1 MNKAYKYRIYP
12 NKKQIEMFS
21 NTFGSVRFVYNKL
34 LNLQEESN
42 TYMSKVD
49 LNNYC
54 NRVLKIEYPWLK
66 EVDKF
71 SLTNSI
77 FNLNEAY
84 KRYFNKLSNRPVY
97 KSKRYSRNS
106 YTTNFTNNN
115 IEIGEDY
122 IKLPKVKKVKAKI
135 HRLPN
140 KDWRIKQATISKQS
154 DNKYYVSILFE
165 YEKEIINNTID
176 TSKSIGLDYASN
188 GLYVDDLG
196 NVGSNHK
203 YFKESKNKLAKL
215 QRRLAKKQGSK
226 KGENKSNNYLK
237 QQAKV
242 NKLYRHIANQRND
255 NLHKL
260 SYEIANHYDIVCVED
275 LDMKAL
281 SNKGFGNGLA
291 TLDNGYGLFIRYLEY
306 KLNDRNKQFIKVDK
320 YYSSTKTCSCCGNIV
335 KNIPLSQRT
344 YFCDVCG
351 NTLDRDINAA
361 INIKKEGLRLLN
373 LQNQNSLNTILQ

>member
-34 LNLQEESN
+34 LNIQEESN

-49 LNNYC
+49 SNNYC
-54 NRVLKIEYPWLK
+54 NHVLKIEYPWLK

-84 KRYFNKLSNRPVY
+84 KRYFNKLSNKPVY
-97 KSKRYSRNS
+97 KSKRYSKNS

-135 HRLPN
+135 HRFPN

-154 DNKYYVSILFE
+154 DNKYYVSVLFE
-165 YEKEIINNTID
+165 YEKEIINNIID
-176 TSKSIGLDYASN
+176 TSKSIGLDYTSN
-188 GLYVDDLG
+188 GLYADDLG

-226 KGENKSNNYLK
+226 KGETKSNNYLK
-237 QQAKV
+237 QQTKV

-291 TLDNGYGLFIRYLEY
+291 TLDNGYGLFLKYLEY

-320 YYSSTKTCSCCGNIV
+320 FFPSTKTCSCCGNIV
-335 KNIPLSQRT
+335 KSIPLSQRT

-361 INIKKEGLRLLN
+361 INIKNEGLRLYN
-373 LQNQNSLNTILQ
+373 LHLNTITVG

>member
-12 NKKQIEMFS
+12 NAKQIEMFS

-49 LNNYC
+49 SNNYC

-84 KRYFNKLSNRPVY
+84 KRYFNKLSNKPVY

-115 IEIGEDY
+115 IEIGDGY

-140 KDWRIKQATISKQS
+140 EDWKIKQATISKQS

-165 YEKEIINNTID
+165 YEREIINNTID

-226 KGENKSNNYLK
+226 KGERKSSNYLK

-260 SYEIANHYDIVCVED
+260 SYEIANHVDIVCVEN

-291 TLDNGYGLFIRYLEY
+291 TLDNGYGLFLKYLEY

-320 YYSSTKTCSCCGNIV
+320 FFPSTKTCSCCGNIV

-361 INIKKEGLRLLN
+361 INIKNEGLRLLN

>member
-42 TYMSKVD
+42 TYMSRVD

-54 NRVLKIEYPWLK
+54 NHVLKTEYPWLK

-140 KDWRIKQATISKQS
+140 EDWKIKQATISKQS

-226 KGENKSNNYLK
+226 KGETKSNNYYK
-237 QQAKV
+237 QQLKV
-242 NKLYRHIANQRND
+242 NKLYKHISNQRND

-291 TLDNGYGLFIRYLEY
+291 TLDNGYGLFLKYLEY

-320 YYSSTKTCSCCGNIV
+320 FFPSTKTCSCCGNIV
-335 KNIPLSQRT
+335 KSIPLSQRT

>member
-12 NKKQIEMFS
+12 NAKQIEMFS
-21 NTFGSVRFVYNKL
+21 NIFGSVRFVYNKL
-34 LNLQEESN
+34 LNKQEESN
-42 TYMSKVD
+42 EYMSKVD
-49 LNNYC
+49 SNNYC
-54 NRVLKIEYPWLK
+54 NRVLKAEYPWLK

-84 KRYFNKLSNRPVY
+84 RRYFNKLSNKPVY
-97 KSKRYSRNS
+97 KSKRYSKNS

-115 IEIGEDY
+115 IEIGDDY

-135 HRLPN
+135 HRFPN
-140 KDWRIKQATISKQS
+140 SDWKIKQATISKQS
-154 DNKYYVSILFE
+154 DNKYYVSVLFE

-188 GLYVDDLG
+188 GLYVDDNG

-226 KGENKSNNYLK
+226 KGERKSNNYLK

-242 NKLYRHIANQRND
+242 NKLYSHIANQRND

-260 SYEIANHYDIVCVED
+260 SYEIANHVDIVCVED

-291 TLDNGYGLFIRYLEY
+291 TLDNGYGLFLKYLEY

-320 YYSSTKTCSCCGNIV
+320 YYPSTKTCSCCGNIV
-335 KNIPLSQRT
+335 KSIPLSQRT
-344 YFCDVCG
+344 YFCDVC
-351 NTLDRDINAA
+351 NTSIDRDINAA
-361 INIKKEGLRLLN
+361 INIKNEGLRLYN
-373 LQNQNSLNTILQ
+373 LHLNTITVG

>member
-12 NKKQIEMFS
+12 NAKQIEMFS
-21 NTFGSVRFVYNKL
+21 NTFGSARFVYNKL

-49 LNNYC
+49 SNNYC
-54 NRVLKIEYPWLK
+54 NRVLKVEYPWLK

-84 KRYFNKLSNRPVY
+84 RRYFNKLSNKPVY

-115 IEIGEDY
+115 IEIGDDY

-135 HRLPN
+135 HRFPN
-140 KDWRIKQATISKQS
+140 SDWKIKQATISKQS
-154 DNKYYVSILFE
+154 DNKYYVSVVFE

-188 GLYVDDLG
+188 GLYVDDNG

-215 QRRLAKKQGSK
+215 QKRLAKKQGSR
-226 KGENKSNNYLK
+226 KGENKSNNYYK
-237 QQAKV
+237 QLSKV

-260 SYEIANHYDIVCVED
+260 SSEIANHVDIVCVED
-275 LDMKAL
+275 LDMISISKQHRL
-281 SNKGFGNGLA
+281 GK
-291 TLDNGYGLFIRYLEY
+291 TTMDNGYGLFLRYLEY
-306 KLNDRNKQFIKVDK
+306 KLKNKGKKFIKVDK
-320 YYSSTKTCSCCGNIV
+320 YFPSSQKCNNCGYINSELKDLNIREW
-335 KNIPLSQRT
+335 ICPI
-344 YFCDVCG
+344 CG
-351 NTLDRDINAA
+351 TLHNRDINAA
-361 INIKKEGLRLLN
+361 INIKNEGLRLYN
-373 LQNQNSLNTILQ
+373 LHLNTITVG

>member
-12 NKKQIEMFS
+12 NAKQIEMFS

-34 LNLQEESN
+34 LNKQEESN
-42 TYMSKVD
+42 EYMSKVD
-49 LNNYC
+49 SNNYC
-54 NRVLKIEYPWLK
+54 NRVLKVEYPWLK

-84 KRYFNKLSNRPVY
+84 RRYFNKLSNRPVY

-135 HRLPN
+135 HRFPN
-140 KDWRIKQATISKQS
+140 KDWIIKQATISKQS
-154 DNKYYVSILFE
+154 DDKYYASILFE

-188 GLYVDDLG
+188 GLYVDDNG

-215 QRRLAKKQGSK
+215 QRKLAKKQGSK
-226 KGENKSNNYLK
+226 KGETKSNNYLK
-237 QQAKV
+237 QQTKV
-242 NKLYRHIANQRND
+242 NKLYKHISNQRND

-260 SYEIANHYDIVCVED
+260 SYEIANHVDVVCVED

-291 TLDNGYGLFIRYLEY
+291 TLDNGYGLFLKYLEY

-320 YYSSTKTCSCCGNIV
+320 YFPSTKTCSCCGNIV

-344 YFCDVCG
+344 YFCDVC
-351 NTLDRDINAA
+351 NTSIDRDINAA
-361 INIKKEGLRLLN
+361 INIKKEGLRLYN
-373 LQNQNSLNTILQ
+373 LHLNTITVG

>member
-49 LNNYC
+49 SNNYC
-54 NRVLKIEYPWLK
+54 NHVLKTEYPWLK

-135 HRLPN
+135 HRFPN
-140 KDWRIKQATISKQS
+140 KDWIIKQATISKQS
-154 DNKYYVSILFE
+154 DDKYYASILFE

-188 GLYVDDLG
+188 GLYVDDNG

-215 QRRLAKKQGSK
+215 QKRLAKKQGSK
-226 KGENKSNNYLK
+226 KGENKSNNYYK
-237 QQAKV
+237 QLSKV

-291 TLDNGYGLFIRYLEY
+291 TLDNGYGLFLRYLEY

-320 YYSSTKTCSCCGNIV
+320 YYPSTKTCSCCGNIV
-335 KNIPLSQRT
+335 KSIPLSQRT

-361 INIKKEGLRLLN
+361 INIKNEGLRLYN
-373 LQNQNSLNTILQ
+373 LHLNTITVG

>member
-12 NKKQIEMFS
+12 NAKQIEMFS

-34 LNLQEESN
+34 LNKQEESN
-42 TYMSKVD
+42 EYMSKVD
-49 LNNYC
+49 SNNYC
-54 NRVLKIEYPWLK
+54 NRVLKVEYPWLK

-84 KRYFNKLSNRPVY
+84 RRYFNKLSNRPVY

-135 HRLPN
+135 HRFPN
-140 KDWRIKQATISKQS
+140 KDWIIKQATISKQS
-154 DNKYYVSILFE
+154 DDKYYASILFE

-188 GLYVDDLG
+188 GLYVDDNG

-215 QRRLAKKQGSK
+215 QKRLAKKQGSK
-226 KGENKSNNYLK
+226 KGENKSNNYYK
-237 QQAKV
+237 QLSKV

-291 TLDNGYGLFIRYLEY
+291 TLDNGYGLFLKYLEY

-320 YYSSTKTCSCCGNIV
+320 FFPSTKTCSCCGNIV

-344 YFCDVCG
+344 YFCDVC
-351 NTLDRDINAA
+351 NTSIDRDINAA
-361 INIKKEGLRLLN
+361 INIKKEGLRLYN
-373 LQNQNSLNTILQ
+373 LHLNTITVG

>member
-34 LNLQEESN
+34 LNIQEESN

-49 LNNYC
+49 SNNYC
-54 NRVLKIEYPWLK
+54 NHVLKIEYPWLK

-115 IEIGEDY
+115 IEIGENY

-135 HRLPN
+135 HRFPN
-140 KDWRIKQATISKQS
+140 EDYKIKQATISKQS
-154 DNKYYVSILFE
+154 DNKYYVSVVFE

-188 GLYVDDLG
+188 GLYVDDNG

-215 QRRLAKKQGSK
+215 QRKLAKKQGSK
-226 KGENKSNNYLK
+226 KGETKSNNYYK

-242 NKLYRHIANQRND
+242 NKLYKHISNQRND

-291 TLDNGYGLFIRYLEY
+291 TLDNGYGLFLKYLEY

-320 YYSSTKTCSCCGNIV
+320 YYPSTKTCSCCGNIV
-335 KNIPLSQRT
+335 KSIPLSQRT
-344 YFCDVCG
+344 YFCDVC
-351 NTLDRDINAA
+351 NTSIDRDINAA
-361 INIKKEGLRLLN
+361 INIKNEGLRLYKLH
-373 LQNQNSLNTILQ
+373 LNTITVG

>member
-1 MNKAYKYRIYP
+1 
-12 NKKQIEMFS
+12 MFS

-34 LNLQEESN
+34 LNKQEESN
-42 TYMSKVD
+42 EYMSKVD
-49 LNNYC
+49 SNNYC
-54 NRVLKIEYPWLK
+54 NHVLKIEYPWLK

-84 KRYFNKLSNRPVY
+84 RRYFNKLSNKPVY

-115 IEIGEDY
+115 IEIGDDY

-135 HRLPN
+135 HRFPN
-140 KDWRIKQATISKQS
+140 KNWKIKQATISKQS
-154 DNKYYVSILFE
+154 DNKYYVSVLFE

-176 TSKSIGLDYASN
+176 TSKSIGLDYTSN
-188 GLYVDDLG
+188 GLYVDDNG

-215 QRRLAKKQGSK
+215 QKRLAKKQGSR

-242 NKLYRHIANQRND
+242 NKLYSHIANQRND

-260 SYEIANHYDIVCVED
+260 SYEIANHVDIVCVED

-291 TLDNGYGLFIRYLEY
+291 TLDNGYGLFLKYLEY

-320 YYSSTKTCSCCGNIV
+320 FFPSTKTCSCCGNIV
-335 KNIPLSQRT
+335 KSIPLSQRT

-361 INIKKEGLRLLN
+361 INIKNEGLRLYN
-373 LQNQNSLNTILQ
+373 LHLNTITVG

>member
-49 LNNYC
+49 SNNYC
-54 NRVLKIEYPWLK
+54 NRVLKAEYPWLK

-135 HRLPN
+135 HRFPN
-140 KDWRIKQATISKQS
+140 EDYKIKQATISKQS
-154 DNKYYVSILFE
+154 DDKYYASILFE

-176 TSKSIGLDYASN
+176 TSNSIGLDYASN

-203 YFKESKNKLAKL
+203 YYRESKNKLAKL

-226 KGENKSNNYLK
+226 KGETKSNNYYK
-237 QQAKV
+237 QQLKV
-242 NKLYRHIANQRND
+242 NKLYKHISNQRND

-260 SYEIANHYDIVCVED
+260 SYEIANHVDIVCVED

-291 TLDNGYGLFIRYLEY
+291 TLDNGYGLFLKYLEY
-306 KLNDRNKQFIKVDK
+306 KLIDRNKQFIKVDK
-320 YYSSTKTCSCCGNIV
+320 YYPSTKTCSCCGNIV
-335 KNIPLSQRT
+335 KSIPLSQRT

-361 INIKKEGLRLLN
+361 INIKKEGLRLYN
-373 LQNQNSLNTILQ
+373 LHLNTITVG

>member
-34 LNLQEESN
+34 LNIQEESN
-42 TYMSKVD
+42 TYMSRVD

-54 NRVLKIEYPWLK
+54 NRVLKIECPWLK

-140 KDWRIKQATISKQS
+140 EDWKIKQATISKQS

-226 KGENKSNNYLK
+226 KGETKSNNYLK

-242 NKLYRHIANQRND
+242 NKLYSHIANQRND

-291 TLDNGYGLFIRYLEY
+291 TLDNGYRLFLKYLEY

-320 YYSSTKTCSCCGNIV
+320 FFPSTKTCSCCGNIV
-335 KNIPLSQRT
+335 KSIPLSQRT

>member
-34 LNLQEESN
+34 LNKQEESN
-42 TYMSKVD
+42 EYMSKVD
-49 LNNYC
+49 SNNYC
-54 NRVLKIEYPWLK
+54 NRVLKTEYPWLK

-77 FNLNEAY
+77 FNLNGAY

-135 HRLPN
+135 HRFPN

-176 TSKSIGLDYASN
+176 TSNSIGLDYTSN

-203 YFKESKNKLAKL
+203 YYRESKKKLAKL
-215 QRRLAKKQGSK
+215 QRRLAKKQGAK
-226 KGENKSNNYLK
+226 KGETKSNNYLK
-237 QQAKV
+237 LLQKV
-242 NKLYRHIANQRND
+242 NKVYRHIKNQRND
-255 NLHKL
+255 NLHKI
-260 SYEIANHYDIVCVED
+260 SNEITNHYDVVCVED
-275 LDMKAL
+275 LNMVKMSQKPKL
-281 SNKGFGNGLA
+281 GKS
-291 TLDNGYGLFIRYLEY
+291 TMDNGYGCFIRYLEY
-306 KLNDRNKQFIKVDK
+306 KLNNRGKKLIKVDK
-320 YYSSTKTCSCCGNIV
+320 YFPSSQICSNCGKLNSEIRDINIRDWEC
-335 KNIPLSQRT
+335 P
-344 YFCDVCG
+344 VCG
-351 NTLDRDINAA
+351 AKLNREINAA
-361 INIKKEGLRLLN
+361 INIKNEGLRLLS
-373 LQNQNSLNTILQ
+373 LQ

>member
-12 NKKQIEMFS
+12 NAKQIEMFS

-34 LNLQEESN
+34 LNKQEESN
-42 TYMSKVD
+42 EYMSKVD
-49 LNNYC
+49 SNNYC
-54 NRVLKIEYPWLK
+54 NRVLKVEYPWLK

-84 KRYFNKLSNRPVY
+84 RRYFNKLSNRPVY

-135 HRLPN
+135 HRFPN
-140 KDWRIKQATISKQS
+140 KDWIIKQATISKQS
-154 DNKYYVSILFE
+154 DDKYYASILFE

-188 GLYVDDLG
+188 GLYVDDNG

-215 QRRLAKKQGSK
+215 QKRLAKKQGSK
-226 KGENKSNNYLK
+226 KGENKSNNYYK
-237 QQAKV
+237 QLSKV

-291 TLDNGYGLFIRYLEY
+291 TLDNGYGLFLRYLEY

-320 YYSSTKTCSCCGNIV
+320 YYPSTKTCSCCGNIV
-335 KNIPLSQRT
+335 KSIPLSQRT

-361 INIKKEGLRLLN
+361 INIKNEGLRLYN
-373 LQNQNSLNTILQ
+373 LHLNTITVG

>member
-215 QRRLAKKQGSK
+215 QKRLAKKQGSR
-226 KGENKSNNYLK
+226 KGENKSNNYYK
-237 QQAKV
+237 QLSKV

-291 TLDNGYGLFIRYLEY
+291 TLDNGYGLFLRYLEY

>member
-49 LNNYC
+49 SNNYC

-84 KRYFNKLSNRPVY
+84 RRYFNKLSNKPVY

-140 KDWRIKQATISKQS
+140 EYWKIKQATISRQS

-226 KGENKSNNYLK
+226 KGEKKSNNYLK

-242 NKLYRHIANQRND
+242 NKLYSHIANQRND

-260 SYEIANHYDIVCVED
+260 SYEIANHVDIVCVEN

-291 TLDNGYGLFIRYLEY
+291 TLDNGYGLFLKYLEY

-320 YYSSTKTCSCCGNIV
+320 FFPSTKTCSCCGNIV
-335 KNIPLSQRT
+335 KSIPLSQRT
-344 YFCDVCG
+344 YFCDVC
-351 NTLDRDINAA
+351 NTSIDRDINAA
-361 INIKKEGLRLLN
+361 INIKNEGLRLYN
-373 LQNQNSLNTILQ
+373 LHLNTIAVG

>member
-49 LNNYC
+49 SNNYC
-54 NRVLKIEYPWLK
+54 NHVLKIEYPWLK

-84 KRYFNKLSNRPVY
+84 RRYFNKLSNKPVY

-115 IEIGEDY
+115 IEIGDGY

-140 KDWRIKQATISKQS
+140 EDWKIKQATISKQS

-176 TSKSIGLDYASN
+176 TSNSIGLDYTSN
-188 GLYVDDLG
+188 GLYVDDNG

-215 QRRLAKKQGSK
+215 QKRLAKKQGSK
-226 KGENKSNNYLK
+226 KDERKSNNYLK

-260 SYEIANHYDIVCVED
+260 SYEIANHYDVVCVEN

-281 SNKGFGNGLA
+281 SNKDFGNGLA
-291 TLDNGYGLFIRYLEY
+291 TLDNGYGLFLNYLEY

-320 YYSSTKTCSCCGNIV
+320 FFPSTKTCSCCGNIV

-344 YFCDVCG
+344 YFCDVC
-351 NTLDRDINAA
+351 NTSIDRDINAA
-361 INIKKEGLRLLN
+361 INIKNEGLRLYN
-373 LQNQNSLNTILQ
+373 LHLNTITVG

>member
-34 LNLQEESN
+34 LNIQEETN
-42 TYMSKVD
+42 EYMSKVD
-49 LNNYC
+49 SNNYC
-54 NRVLKIEYPWLK
+54 NRVLKVEYPWLK

-84 KRYFNKLSNRPVY
+84 RRYFNKLSNKPVY
-97 KSKRYSRNS
+97 KGKRYSRNS

-140 KDWRIKQATISKQS
+140 EDWKIKQATISKQS

-226 KGENKSNNYLK
+226 KGETKSNNYLK

-242 NKLYRHIANQRND
+242 NKLYSHIANQRND

-291 TLDNGYGLFIRYLEY
+291 TLDNGYGLFLKYLEY

-320 YYSSTKTCSCCGNIV
+320 FFPSTKTCSCCGNIV
-335 KNIPLSQRT
+335 KSIPLSQRT

-373 LQNQNSLNTILQ
+373 LQNQNSSNTILQ

>member
-49 LNNYC
+49 SNNYC
-54 NRVLKIEYPWLK
+54 NHVLKIEYPWLK

-135 HRLPN
+135 HRFPN

-176 TSKSIGLDYASN
+176 TSKTIGLDYASN
-188 GLYVDDLG
+188 GLYVDDNG

-203 YFKESKNKLAKL
+203 YYGESKKKLAKL
-215 QRRLAKKQGSK
+215 QRKLAKKQGSK
-226 KGENKSNNYLK
+226 KGETKSNNYYK
-237 QQAKV
+237 QQLKV
-242 NKLYRHIANQRND
+242 NKLYKHISNQRND

-260 SYEIANHYDIVCVED
+260 SYEIANHVDIVCVED

-291 TLDNGYGLFIRYLEY
+291 TLDNGYGLFLKYLEY
-306 KLNDRNKQFIKVDK
+306 KLIDRNKQFIKVDK
-320 YYSSTKTCSCCGNIV
+320 YFPSTKTCSCCGNIV
-335 KNIPLSQRT
+335 KSIPLSQRT

-351 NTLDRDINAA
+351 NSLDRDTNAA
-361 INIKKEGLRLLN
+361 INIKKEGLRLYN
-373 LQNQNSLNTILQ
+373 LHLNTITVG

>member
-34 LNLQEESN
+34 LNIQEESN

-49 LNNYC
+49 SNNYC

-140 KDWRIKQATISKQS
+140 EDWKIKQATISKQS

-226 KGENKSNNYLK
+226 KGETKSNNYLK

-242 NKLYRHIANQRND
+242 NKLYSHIANQRND

-291 TLDNGYGLFIRYLEY
+291 TLDNGYGLFLKYLEY

-320 YYSSTKTCSCCGNIV
+320 FFPSTKTCSCCGNIV
-335 KNIPLSQRT
+335 KSIPLSQRT

>member
-291 TLDNGYGLFIRYLEY
+291 TLDNGYGLFLRYLEY